1 MYELILLLE
10 KEEDLKKVEETI
22 SQNGGKIENKE
33 KWGERLLAYP
43 IKKKNKAIYFIIT
56 LTMDKKNV
64 LPFKRKLDFN
74 EKIIRYLLLVKKEK

>member
-10 KEEDLKKVEETI
+10 KEEDLKKVEEII

>member
-22 SQNGGKIENKE
+22 FQNDGKIENKE

-74 EKIIRYLLLVKKEK
+74 ENIIRYLLLVKKEK

>member
-10 KEEDLKKVEETI
+10 KEEDIKKVGEIIT
-22 SQNGGKIENKE
+22 QNGGKIENKE
-33 KWGERLLAYP
+33 KWGERVLAYP
-43 IKKKNKAIYFIIT
+43 IKKKTKALYFIIT

-64 LPFKRKLDFN
+64 FSFKRKLDFN

>member
-22 SQNGGKIENKE
+22 FQNGGKIENKE

-43 IKKKNKAIYFIIT
+43 IKNKNKHNYIIIN
-56 LTMDKKNV
+56 LTNNTKNV

-74 EKIIRYLLLVKKEK
+74 ENIIRYLLLVKKEK

>member
-22 SQNGGKIENKE
+22 SQKGGKIENKE
-33 KWGERLLAYP
+33 KWSERLLAYP

-56 LTMDKKNV
+56 LSMNKKNV

-74 EKIIRYLLLVKKEK
+74 ENIIRYLLLVKKEK

>member
-10 KEEDLKKVEETI
+10 KEEDLKKVEEIIT
-22 SQNGGKIENKE
+22 QNGGKIENKE

>member
-10 KEEDLKKVEETI
+10 KEEDLKNVEEIIT
-22 SQNGGKIENKE
+22 QNGGKIENKE

-43 IKKKNKAIYFIIT
+43 IKKKDKAIYFIIT

-74 EKIIRYLLLVKKEK
+74 ENIIRYLLLVKKEK

>member
-10 KEEDLKKVEETI
+10 KEEDLKPVEEIIT
-22 SQNGGKIENKE
+22 QNGGKTHNKE

-43 IKKKNKAIYFIIT
+43 IKKKDKAIYFIIN
-56 LTMDKKNV
+56 LTMEKKNV
-64 LPFKRKLDFN
+64 LSFKRKLDFS

>member
-22 SQNGGKIENKE
+22 FQNGGKIENKE

-43 IKKKNKAIYFIIT
+43 IKKKNKAIYLIIT
-56 LTMDKKNV
+56 ITMDKKNV

-74 EKIIRYLLLVKKEK
+74 ENIIRYLLLVKKEK

>member
-10 KEEDLKKVEETI
+10 KEEDLKKVEEIIT
-22 SQNGGKIENKE
+22 QNGGKIENKE

-56 LTMDKKNV
+56 LTLDKKNV

-74 EKIIRYLLLVKKEK
+74 ENIIRYLLLVKKEK

>member
-10 KEEDLKKVEETI
+10 KEEDLKKVEDTI
-22 SQNGGKIENKE
+22 SQNGGKIKNKE

-56 LTMDKKNV
+56 LNMNKKNV
-64 LPFKRKLDFN
+64 LPFKRKLNFN
-74 EKIIRYLLLVKKEK
+74 ENIIRYLLLVKKEK

>member
-22 SQNGGKIENKE
+22 FQNGGKIENKE

-43 IKKKNKAIYFIIT
+43 IKKKNKAIYFIIN

-74 EKIIRYLLLVKKEK
+74 ENIIRYLLLVKKEK